1 MTTEEEYEA
10 DFNKIDVLVY
20 ISVDW
25 GEKGPPSSQ
34 LDKENHQKQ
43 RNQNTTMVLSTY
55 LIQT

>member
-10 DFNKIDVLVY
+10 DVNKIDALVY

-34 LDKENHQKQ
+34 LDQDNHQ
-43 RNQNTTMVLSTY
+43 N
-55 LIQT
+55 